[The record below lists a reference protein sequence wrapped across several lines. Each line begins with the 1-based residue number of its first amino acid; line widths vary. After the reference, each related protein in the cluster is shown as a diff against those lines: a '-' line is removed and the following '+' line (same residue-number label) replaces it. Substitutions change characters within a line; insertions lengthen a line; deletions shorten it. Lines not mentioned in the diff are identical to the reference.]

1 MIRRA
6 AVVVVTIALSAATG
20 IAQRPAPPE
29 FRYHRTVQLDTPGSH
44 RLEVDVP
51 LLAGSTPFAVVTAV
65 DNRAVGQDGLED
77 LRFYDSSSREIP
89 YLLVPPVS
97 ARAAWLDAR
106 VLPVM
111 PTEKTSG
118 FEADLGVLA
127 LVDAIRV
134 DGIAAPFL
142 KRFVLE
148 GSGDREHWTLLVA
161 EGTAFSLPAE
171 GLEHTTLAFE
181 PGSYRYLR
189 MTWDDRNS
197 GRVASPPAVSVRQPH
212 VKTRPSPVL
221 RTPLVA
227 ERRPSEPG
235 RSRFRIVLPAAHLP
249 VVALELTVGGG
260 HLLRHATV
268 TEARLQGDEA
278 LPEAIGSATLR
289 RVVRDGLTAAALQ
302 IPIRPPRE
310 ARLDLVVD
318 DGDNPP
324 FDLTGVTAVFA
335 ELPWIY
341 LEHGAGTIYARYGN
355 TRLDTPRYD
364 LEAARPEITAAQTM
378 AARWGDVTV
387 GTPAESA
394 VAEGLSMP
402 DTGSSLAASEFRYSR
417 DIAPGAAGLV
427 TVPLDAAA
435 VAHSAGPDARFADVR
450 ILDSS
455 GRQVPYLLERRDE
468 PTSVDVGIELRP
480 LPEPLRGRYEGTTA
494 YVVHLPYQR
503 LPQARLVLETRA
515 RVFSRAV
522 TMAALVAPTSRQRE
536 PRLVT
541 LSNHIW
547 THADRETPAPALLV
561 DLPERR
567 AGEIVA
573 LVDEGD
579 NQRLPIEKATLL
591 LPSYAVRLFRGA
603 DQPLRLMYGR
613 DDLAAP
619 RYDLALLAPQVMGQV
634 ASDVAPAAERP
645 ARAASA
651 SAAVVSPPVFWAS
664 LGLAVVVLLGVIV
677 RLVRRDDGVSSA
689 PAA

>member
-6 AVVVVTIALSAATG
+6 AIVALTIALSAATG
-20 IAQRPAPPE
+20 VAQRPATE
-29 FRYHRTVQLDTPGSH
+29 FRYERTVLLDASGSH

-51 LLAGSTPFAVVTAV
+51 LLAGATPFAVVTPL
-65 DNRAVGQDGLED
+65 DDRAVAQDGLED
-77 LRFYDSSSREIP
+77 LRFFDSSSREIP
-89 YLLVPPVS
+89 YLLVPPPS
-97 ARAAWLDAR
+97 TRPSWLDAR
-106 VLPVM
+106 VLPVVS
-111 PTEKTSG
+111 TEKTSG
-118 FEADLGVLA
+118 FEADLGAVA

-134 DGIAAPFL
+134 DSIATPFL

-171 GLEHTTLAFE
+171 GLEHTTLAFDA
-181 PGSYRYLR
+181 GLYRYLR
-189 MTWDDRNS
+189 VTWDDRNS
-197 GRVASPPAVSVRQPH
+197 GRVDAPRAVSVRQPH
-212 VKTRPSPVL
+212 VKTRPSPAL

-249 VVALELTVGGG
+249 IVGLELTVGGG
-260 HLLRHATV
+260 HVLREATV
-268 TEARLQGDEA
+268 TEARLQGHEA
-278 LPEAIGSATLR
+278 SPEVIGSARLR

-341 LEHGAGTIYARYGN
+341 LEHEAGTIYARYGN

-364 LEAARPEITAAQTM
+364 LEAARPEITATQTM
-378 AARWGDVTV
+378 AARWGDVIV
-387 GTPAESA
+387 GKPAETA
-394 VAEGLSMP
+394 DAEGLPMP
-402 DTGSSLAASEFRYSR
+402 ETGSALDASEFRYSR
-417 DIAPGAAGLV
+417 DIASGAAGLI

-435 VAHSAGPDARFADVR
+435 VAHSACPDRRFADVR
-450 ILDSS
+450 VLDSS
-455 GRQVPYLLERRDE
+455 GRQVPYLLEKRDE
-468 PTSVDVGIELRP
+468 PTTVDVTVELRP
-480 LPEPLRGRYEGTTA
+480 LPEPLRGRYERTTA

-503 LPQARLVLETRA
+503 LPQARLTFETRA

-522 TMAALVAPTSRQRE
+522 TVAALVPPTSRQRE

-541 LSNHIW
+541 LSNHVW
-547 THADRETPAPALLV
+547 THADGETAAPALVV
-561 DLPERR
+561 DVPERR
-567 AGEIVA
+567 AGEIVV

-579 NQRLPIEKATLL
+579 NQRLPIEKARLL
-591 LPSYAVRLFRGA
+591 LPSYAVRLFRRA
-603 DQPLRLMYGR
+603 DQPLQLLYGR
-613 DDLAAP
+613 EDLGAP

-634 ASDVAPAAERP
+634 ASDVAPAVERA

-664 LGLAVVVLLGVIV
+664 LGVAVIVLLGVIV
-677 RLVRRDDGVSSA
+677 RLVRRDNGVSSA
-689 PAA
+689 PAV